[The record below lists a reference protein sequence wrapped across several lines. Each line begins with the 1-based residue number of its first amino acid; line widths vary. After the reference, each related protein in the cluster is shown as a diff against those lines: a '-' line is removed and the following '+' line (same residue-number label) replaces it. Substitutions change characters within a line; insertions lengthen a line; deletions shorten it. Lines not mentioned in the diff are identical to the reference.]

1 MSHETHS
8 FQLTFAGITVNKE
21 HYHLEPFM
29 ITKIL
34 SKFLTVFQCTFTQ
47 KRMEG
52 GGGEGGGGGGGGKM
66 VG

>member
-29 ITKIL
+29 ITNNPFKIPYRFPVYIYT
-34 SKFLTVFQCTFTQ
+34 K
-47 KRMEG
+47 KDGEEKEG
-52 GGGEGGGGGGGGKM
+52 EAG
-66 VG
+66 